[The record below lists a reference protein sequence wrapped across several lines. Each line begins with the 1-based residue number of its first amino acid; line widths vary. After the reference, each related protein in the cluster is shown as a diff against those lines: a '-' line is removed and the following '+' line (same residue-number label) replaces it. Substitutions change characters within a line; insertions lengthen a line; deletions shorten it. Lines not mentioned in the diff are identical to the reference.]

1 MFQYIIDIPI
11 DKLKVNIIDKLIER
25 FHHTNREDTVILS
38 ENGLYKIIDDKIYKF
53 SLNEQNNIY
62 KIPIIEQNGMKISNI
77 IKQNIPFKKNKFNEN
92 WIPPNHESIQLNTN
106 IFKLSKDSNTELHIV
121 MYNDKINDIYILSNL
136 DETQHS
142 FKEDLELFYRILI

>member
-11 DKLKVNIIDKLIER
+11 DKLKINILDKLIDQ
-25 FHHTNREDTVILS
+25 FHHTNRNDTVILT

-53 SLNEQNNIY
+53 SLVEQNNIY
-62 KIPIIEQNGMKISNI
+62 KIPFKDTNL

-106 IFKLSKDSNTELHIV
+106 IFKHSYNSNTELHIV
-121 MYNDKINDIYILSNL
+121 LYNNKINDIYILSNL

>member
-11 DKLKVNIIDKLIER
+11 DKLKVNILDKLIDH
-25 FHHTNREDTVILS
+25 FHHTNREDTLILS

-53 SLNEQNNIY
+53 SLNKQNNIY
-62 KIPIIEQNGMKISNI
+62 KIPIIQQNGVKISNI

-92 WIPPNHESIQLNTN
+92 WIPPNHESIKLNTN
-106 IFKLSKDSNTELHIV
+106 IFKHSYNSNTELLV
-121 MYNDKINDIYILSNL
+121 VLYNDKINDIYILSNL